1 MDDYNVLH
9 RLCTIRTVDFDATG
23 ELTMGLDMYA
33 YTAPAELVGDEQVD
47 MNDRLFSEGKPVAG
61 VDTDFAYWRKFN
73 HLHGWMEKLY
83 RSKGGESADFNCNT
97 VRLMPADLDRLEA
110 MASMKVLAP
119 TAGFFFG
126 GQEEFND
133 EDKQE
138 VLDFIAKAR
147 QAIADGKAVVYD
159 SWW

>member
-1 MDDYNVLH
+1 
-9 RLCTIRTVDFDATG
+9 
-23 ELTMGLDMYA
+23 MGLDMYA
-33 YTAPAELVGDEQVD
+33 YTAPAELVGDAQVD
-47 MNDRLFSEGKPVAG
+47 VNDRLFFDGHPVEG

-83 RSKGGESADFNCNT
+83 RHKGGKSEDFNCNT
-97 VRLMPADLDRLEA
+97 VRLMPEDLDVLES
-110 MASMKVLAP
+110 MASMKALAP

-133 EDKQE
+133 EDKSE
-138 VLDFIAKAR
+138 VLEFVKRAR
-147 QAIADGKAVVYD
+147 SAIAEGKVVIYD